1 MANKEDEPITSD
13 KTAPSDG
20 TKRTCMMCKESF
32 VSEWSGERVCKRC
45 RGSGAWKHSAAYRA
59 V

>member
-1 MANKEDEPITSD
+1 MLNKEDEPKSREQ
-13 KTAPSDG
+13 AAASDG
-20 TKRTCMMCKESF
+20 VKRTCMMCKEAF
-32 VSEWSGERVCKRC
+32 VSEWSGERICKRC